1 MNGMSFSG
9 RKGVT
14 TMTEKYKWKN
24 ASEQEKPVDW
34 WGDFL
39 KELKGKYGE
48 KDKSIR
54 ENGEDSEDAPTYK
67 IDI

>member
-1 MNGMSFSG
+1 
-9 RKGVT
+9 
-14 TMTEKYKWKN
+14 MTEKYKWKN